1 MENMMNMWLY
11 SSKPRPEGAHVYTAV
26 FHNRWQLEMRTT
38 NSYILLPLV
47 GYLLVPLWFT
57 STLKEGNNNWFHNS
71 LLQLYSYK
79 NMKHYGTIDFMAT
92 H

>member
-1 MENMMNMWLY
+1 MMNMWLY

-57 STLKEGNNNWFHNS
+57 STLKEGNNN
-71 LLQLYSYK
+71 
-79 NMKHYGTIDFMAT
+79 
-92 H
+92 